1 MRNLIRTGI
10 DAYFDSVI
18 CGDMVKKAKPD
29 PEIYQKASESLGIQP
44 ENCMA
49 FEDAPGGIL
58 SAHQAGMR
66 VIMVPDLV
74 QPTEEIRKLTYRVCN
89 SLADVIEIW
98 N

>member
-1 MRNLIRTGI
+1 MSNTFSITLT
-10 DAYFDSVI
+10 
-18 CGDMVKKAKPD
+18 KNPKAKPD

-74 QPTEEIRKLTYRVCN
+74 QPTEEIRKLTYRVCD